1 MPLTLGNVVGAIAT
15 WTVTVGFVVLGTAI
29 VVLT

>member
-15 WTVTVGFVVLGTAI
+15 WTVTIGVMVLGTAI
-29 VVLT
+29 ILQ